1 MISRDIDHAAAIRND
16 RSSDL
21 LWRDKCLLLCLH
33 VKRKK
38 RSYFATITMFLP
50 EFFAEYKASSAL

>member
-21 LWRDKCLLLCLH
+21 LWRDKYLLLCLH
-33 VKRKK
+33 VKRK
-38 RSYFATITMFLP
+38 RGYFATITMFLP